1 MRRVQFLSIISI
13 LTLQLLSTTAFSKTD
28 SEFPG
33 RKLYPAIP
41 VISLEDL
48 HTQKKQSV
56 IVDVRSEYEFKT
68 LRIKG
73 ARNIPLSKRDFVSKM
88 RQLRADSGDTPIV
101 VYCNGKTCMKSY
113 KAVTKCRKYDIKN
126 VVAYDAG
133 IMDWARKYPDESVL
147 LGKSPINPNRLISK
161 ANFKKHLISPEKFE
175 VKGARKDTLI
185 LDVRDQF
192 QREGISIFGA
202 QERRAPLDDNK
213 MMNQFIHQAKTKGKT
228 LLIYDQ
234 AGKQA
239 RWLMYRLEDKGLRNY
254 YFMKGGI
261 SAYYDNLRKQY
272 IR

>member
-13 LTLQLLSTTAFSKTD
+13 LTLQLLSTSAFSKTD

-33 RKLYPAIP
+33 RKLYLAVP
-41 VISLEDL
+41 VIELEEL
-48 HTQKKQSV
+48 HKQKSQV
-56 IVDVRSEYEFKT
+56 VVVDVRSKYEYKT

-73 ARNIPLSKRDFVSKM
+73 AINIPLASPDFISRMSALRKEHASKS
-88 RQLRADSGDTPIV
+88 IV

-113 KAVTKCRKYDIKN
+113 KAASKCRKKN
-126 VVAYDAG
+126 INNVIAYDAG
-133 IMDWARKYPDESVL
+133 VMDWARQYPDESVL

-161 ANFKKHLISPEKFE
+161 ANFKKHLITPEKFE
-175 VKGARKDTLI
+175 EKGARKDSLI

-239 RWLMYRLEDKGLRNY
+239 RWLMYRLEDKGLKNY